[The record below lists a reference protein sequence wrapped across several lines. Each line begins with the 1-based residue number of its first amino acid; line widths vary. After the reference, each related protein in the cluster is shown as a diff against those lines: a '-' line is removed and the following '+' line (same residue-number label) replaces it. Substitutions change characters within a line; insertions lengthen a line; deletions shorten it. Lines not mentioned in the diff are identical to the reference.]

1 MKKLTCAAIISN
13 GKKVLIVRNTGVKD
27 KKYDFPKGLK
37 DPLETELDAVVREV
51 KEETSLVLDKE
62 NLKELG
68 KTTYLKEKD
77 IIFFYYQI
85 KNLPDTNILKCT
97 SYFTDSNL
105 CSRPEVDDFKIA
117 KVKDLSKYLRG
128 NVIKSLRNLNI
139 FEGFL

>member
-1 MKKLTCAAIISN
+1 VKKLTCAAIISN

-37 DPLETELDAVVREV
+37 EALENELDAVVREV
-51 KEETSLVLDKE
+51 KEETSLVLDRE

-85 KNLPDTNILKCT
+85 KNLPDTNMLKCT

-105 CSRPEVDDFKIA
+105 CSRPEVDDFKI
-117 KVKDLSKYLRG
+117 VEIKDLSKYLRG
-128 NVIKSLRNLNI
+128 NMIKALRNLNI